1 MYDDIRRLALLA
13 LATLLLSFPLAAPAQ
28 SVPPGVLPGWFHNTD
43 LSRRAAASQRAPTLI
58 YINSRSAR
66 PCKQMEET
74 TFADKEVA
82 AKLNSFVRVWIAQEW
97 NPEFLAENKIVRV
110 PTVIFRDLAGNELDR
125 ATGFKDPKSFQ
136 VYLDQVLKRQGGAGG
151 QNLKIGAQ
159 SILMPTPG
167 ARPFPFRF
175 YAPQASSVHLIGDFN
190 DWVLDATLMDRND
203 QGLWTK
209 QVYLPEGTYEYLY
222 LIDGV
227 TYRIDDLN
235 PYRKP
240 SATGTVN
247 SVLFVGTPKTMP
259 IVQGRSVTFMFYHA
273 TATEVQVAGNFNNWS
288 GMPLYRKPDDPGM
301 WGMRVDLMPGNY
313 SYKFVVDGEW
323 TLDPE
328 NFQPTTDTQGTMN
341 SSFVVR

>member
-1 MYDDIRRLALLA
+1 MLDDIRRLAVILTVLLA
-13 LATLLLSFPLAAPAQ
+13 LSLPTLIPAQ
-28 SVPPGVLPGWFHNTD
+28 AVPPGVLPGWFHDLN

-58 YINSRSAR
+58 YVNSRSAR
-66 PCKQMEET
+66 PCKQMEEA

-82 AKLNSFVRVWIAQEW
+82 AKLNGFVRVWMAQEW
-97 NPEFLAENKIVRV
+97 NADFLAENKIVRV
-110 PTVIFRDLAGNELDR
+110 PTVIFKDLAGNELDR

-136 VYLDQVLKRQGGAGG
+136 VYLDQVLKRQTGAGG

-159 SILMPTPG
+159 AILQPSPG
-167 ARPFPFRF
+167 ARAFPFRF

-190 DWVLDATLMDRND
+190 DWVLDATLMDRSE

-222 LIDGV
+222 VLDGV

-240 SATGTVN
+240 SATGQVN

-273 TATEVQVAGNFNNWS
+273 TAQTVEVAGNFNNWA

-301 WGMRVDLMPGNY
+301 WGMRLDLLPGQY
-313 SYKFVVDGEW
+313 SYKFIVDGEW

-328 NFQPTTDTQGTMN
+328 NFQPIADTQGTMN
-341 SSFVVR
+341 SSFGVR